1 MLVNLVIDNIA
12 VIEHTDIDFS
22 AGFNVMTGETG
33 AGKSI
38 VIDSINAILGERTSR
53 ELIRHGAE
61 RASVTAVFDRIP
73 SGVSARL
80 EEYGIEAEE
89 SELIIS
95 RVISAE
101 GKNKCHINGRPVTV
115 SVLREIAGDLIN
127 IHGQHDSQSLLDPE
141 KHIRFIDAYA
151 QNSDILDQYRAAYR
165 NYCAIRRELSR
176 LKMDEQEKQRRTE
189 LLEYQIKELEEAGV
203 VPGERDR
210 LEERRKLAQNAQK
223 VTQAARQAYAAL
235 SGDGEEGLGA
245 RDLLLR
251 AAQALTGA
259 APYYQAYGAIA
270 QKLEELSYLL
280 EEYAGE
286 IHGGLENADSGAD
299 ELEGIEARLDELYR
313 LSLKY
318 GSTEEEMLA
327 HLERSRVELE
337 NIVSSDERAQ
347 ELASLLEGARE
358 QVLAAAVRLTQS
370 RTAAADQLSAQVQES
385 LTQLDM
391 PNTRFVVHRTET
403 PAGSNGAETMEFY
416 ISANPGEPPRPLSKI
431 ASGGELSR
439 IMLALKNVLSAQDDV
454 PTLIFD
460 EIDTGVSG
468 RAAQKIGRMMRRVA
482 RGHQVICVTHLA
494 PIAAMGD
501 AHLLI
506 EKQSDGQRTYTK
518 VVPLDFEG
526 RKHELARITGGDQI
540 TRLQLDNA
548 EEMIKSAQ
556 AIDKQDF

>member
-95 RVISAE
+95 RVISSE

-115 SVLREIAGDLIN
+115 SVLRDIAGDLIN

-165 NYCAIRRELSR
+165 NYCTIRRELSR

-189 LLEYQIKELEEAGV
+189 LLEYQIKELEEAGI

-223 VTQAARQAYAAL
+223 VTEAARQAYAAL
-235 SGDGEEGLGA
+235 SGDGEEGFGA

-259 APYYQAYGAIA
+259 APYYQAYNALA

-286 IHGGLENADSGAD
+286 IHSGLENADSGAD

-318 GSTEEEMLA
+318 GDTEEEMLA
-327 HLERSRVELE
+327 HLERSRAELE

-347 ELASLLEGARE
+347 ELASLLVGARE
-358 QVLAAAVRLTQS
+358 QVLAAAVQLTQS
-370 RTAAADQLSAQVQES
+370 RTAAADQLSEQVQES

-506 EKQSDGQRTYTK
+506 EKRSDGQRTYTK
-518 VVPLDFEG
+518 VIPLDFEG

>member
-101 GKNKCHINGRPVTV
+101 WKNKCHINGRPVTV
-115 SVLREIAGDLIN
+115 SVLRDIAGDLIN
-127 IHGQHDSQSLLDPE
+127 IHGQHDSQSLLDSE

-165 NYCAIRRELSR
+165 NYCTIRRELSR

-189 LLEYQIKELEEAGV
+189 LLEYQIKELEEAGI

-223 VTQAARQAYAAL
+223 VTEAARQAYAAL
-235 SGDGEEGLGA
+235 SGDGEEGFGA

-259 APYYQAYGAIA
+259 APYYQAYNALA

-286 IHGGLENADSGAD
+286 IHSGLENADSGAD

-318 GSTEEEMLA
+318 GDTEEEMLA
-327 HLERSRVELE
+327 HLERSRAELE

-347 ELASLLEGARE
+347 ELASLLVGARE
-358 QVLAAAVRLTQS
+358 QVLAAAVQLTQS
-370 RTAAADQLSAQVQES
+370 RTAAADQLSEQVQES

-506 EKQSDGQRTYTK
+506 EKRSDGQRTYTK
-518 VVPLDFEG
+518 VIPLDFEG

>member
-95 RVISAE
+95 RVISSE

-115 SVLREIAGDLIN
+115 SVLRDIAGDLIN
-127 IHGQHDSQSLLDPE
+127 IHGQHDSQSLLDSE

-165 NYCAIRRELSR
+165 NYCTIRRELSR

-189 LLEYQIKELEEAGV
+189 LLEYQIKELEEAGI

-223 VTQAARQAYAAL
+223 VTEAARQAYAAL
-235 SGDGEEGLGA
+235 SGDGEEGFGA

-259 APYYQAYGAIA
+259 APYYQAYNALA

-286 IHGGLENADSGAD
+286 IHSGLENADSGAD

-318 GSTEEEMLA
+318 GDTEEEMLA
-327 HLERSRVELE
+327 HLERSRAELE

-347 ELASLLEGARE
+347 ELASLLVGARE
-358 QVLAAAVRLTQS
+358 QVLAAAVQLTQS
-370 RTAAADQLSAQVQES
+370 RTAAADQLSEQVQES

-506 EKQSDGQRTYTK
+506 EKRSDGQRTYTK
-518 VVPLDFEG
+518 VIPLDFEG

>member
-95 RVISAE
+95 RVISSE

-115 SVLREIAGDLIN
+115 SVLRDIAGDLIN

-165 NYCAIRRELSR
+165 NYCTIRRELSR

-189 LLEYQIKELEEAGV
+189 LLEYQIKELEEVGI

-223 VTQAARQAYAAL
+223 VTEAARQAYAAL
-235 SGDGEEGLGA
+235 SGDGEEGFGA

-259 APYYQAYGAIA
+259 APYYQAYNALA

-286 IHGGLENADSGAD
+286 IHSGLENADSGAD

-318 GSTEEEMLA
+318 GDTEEEMLA
-327 HLERSRVELE
+327 HLERSPAALE

-347 ELASLLEGARE
+347 ELASLLVGARE
-358 QVLAAAVRLTQS
+358 QVLAAAVQLTQS
-370 RTAAADQLSAQVQES
+370 RTAAADQLSEQVQES

>member
-1 MLVNLVIDNIA
+1 M
-12 VIEHTDIDFS
+12 
-22 AGFNVMTGETG
+22 
-33 AGKSI
+33 
-38 VIDSINAILGERTSR
+38 
-53 ELIRHGAE
+53 
-61 RASVTAVFDRIP
+61 
-73 SGVSARL
+73 
-80 EEYGIEAEE
+80 
-89 SELIIS
+89 
-95 RVISAE
+95 
-101 GKNKCHINGRPVTV
+101 
-115 SVLREIAGDLIN
+115 
-127 IHGQHDSQSLLDPE
+127 
-141 KHIRFIDAYA
+141 
-151 QNSDILDQYRAAYR
+151 
-165 NYCAIRRELSR
+165 
-176 LKMDEQEKQRRTE
+176 
-189 LLEYQIKELEEAGV
+189 
-203 VPGERDR
+203 
-210 LEERRKLAQNAQK
+210 
-223 VTQAARQAYAAL
+223 
-235 SGDGEEGLGA
+235 
-245 RDLLLR
+245 R

-259 APYYQAYGAIA
+259 APYYQAYNALA

-286 IHGGLENADSGAD
+286 IHSGLENADSGAD

-318 GSTEEEMLA
+318 GDTEEEMLA
-327 HLERSRVELE
+327 HLERSRAELE

-347 ELASLLEGARE
+347 ELASLLVGARE
-358 QVLAAAVRLTQS
+358 QVLAAAVQLTQS
-370 RTAAADQLSAQVQES
+370 RTAAADQLSEQVQES

-506 EKQSDGQRTYTK
+506 EKRSDGQRTYTK
-518 VVPLDFEG
+518 VIPLDFEG

>member
-95 RVISAE
+95 RVISSE

-115 SVLREIAGDLIN
+115 SVLRDIAGDLIN
-127 IHGQHDSQSLLDPE
+127 IHGQHDSQSLLDSE

-165 NYCAIRRELSR
+165 NYCTIRRELSR

-189 LLEYQIKELEEAGV
+189 LLEYQIKELEEAGI

-210 LEERRKLAQNAQK
+210 LGERRKLAQNAQK
-223 VTQAARQAYAAL
+223 VTEAARQAYAAL
-235 SGDGEEGLGA
+235 SGDGEEGFGA

-259 APYYQAYGAIA
+259 APYYQAYNALA

-286 IHGGLENADSGAD
+286 IHSGLENADSGAD

-318 GSTEEEMLA
+318 GDTEEEMLA
-327 HLERSRVELE
+327 HLERSRAELE

-347 ELASLLEGARE
+347 ELASLLVGARE
-358 QVLAAAVRLTQS
+358 QVLAAAVQLTQS
-370 RTAAADQLSAQVQES
+370 RTAAADQLSEQVQES

-506 EKQSDGQRTYTK
+506 EKRSDGQRTYTK
-518 VVPLDFEG
+518 VIPLDFEG

>member
-95 RVISAE
+95 RVISSE

-115 SVLREIAGDLIN
+115 SVLRDIAGDLIN

-165 NYCAIRRELSR
+165 NYCTIRRELSR

-189 LLEYQIKELEEAGV
+189 LLEYQIKELEEVGI

-223 VTQAARQAYAAL
+223 VTEAARQAYAAL
-235 SGDGEEGLGA
+235 SGDGEEGFGA

-259 APYYQAYGAIA
+259 APYYQAYNALA

-286 IHGGLENADSGAD
+286 IHSGLENADSGAD

-318 GSTEEEMLA
+318 GDTEEEMLA
-327 HLERSRVELE
+327 HLERSRAELE

-347 ELASLLEGARE
+347 ELASLLVGARE
-358 QVLAAAVRLTQS
+358 QVLAAAVQLTQS
-370 RTAAADQLSAQVQES
+370 RTAAADQLSEQVQES

-506 EKQSDGQRTYTK
+506 EKRSDGQRTYTK
-518 VVPLDFEG
+518 VIPLDFEG

>member
-1 MLVNLVIDNIA
+1 MLVNLVIVNIA

-95 RVISAE
+95 RVISSE

-115 SVLREIAGDLIN
+115 SVLRDIAGDLIN
-127 IHGQHDSQSLLDPE
+127 IHGQHDSQSLLDSE

-165 NYCAIRRELSR
+165 NYCTIRRELSR

-189 LLEYQIKELEEAGV
+189 LLEYQIKELEEAGI

-210 LEERRKLAQNAQK
+210 LGERRKLAQNAQK
-223 VTQAARQAYAAL
+223 VTEAARQAYAAL
-235 SGDGEEGLGA
+235 SGDGEEGFGA

-259 APYYQAYGAIA
+259 APYYQAYNALA

-286 IHGGLENADSGAD
+286 IHSGLENADSGAD

-318 GSTEEEMLA
+318 GDTEEEMLA
-327 HLERSRVELE
+327 HLERSRAELE

-347 ELASLLEGARE
+347 ELASLLVGARE
-358 QVLAAAVRLTQS
+358 QVLAAAVQLTQS
-370 RTAAADQLSAQVQES
+370 RTAAADQLSEQVQES

-506 EKQSDGQRTYTK
+506 EKRSDGQRTYTK
-518 VVPLDFEG
+518 VIPLDFEG

>member
-115 SVLREIAGDLIN
+115 SVLRDIAGDLIN
-127 IHGQHDSQSLLDPE
+127 IHGQHDSQSLLDSE

-165 NYCAIRRELSR
+165 NYCTIRRELSR

-189 LLEYQIKELEEAGV
+189 LLEYQIKELEEAGI

-223 VTQAARQAYAAL
+223 VTEAARQAYAAL
-235 SGDGEEGLGA
+235 SGDGEEGFGA

-259 APYYQAYGAIA
+259 APYYQAYNALA

-286 IHGGLENADSGAD
+286 IHSGLENADSGAD

-318 GSTEEEMLA
+318 GDTEEEMLA
-327 HLERSRVELE
+327 HLERSRAELE

-347 ELASLLEGARE
+347 ELASLLVGARE
-358 QVLAAAVRLTQS
+358 QVLAAAVQLTQS
-370 RTAAADQLSAQVQES
+370 RTAAADQLSEQVQES

-506 EKQSDGQRTYTK
+506 EKRSDGQRTYTK
-518 VVPLDFEG
+518 VIPLDFEG